1 MKKQKI
7 TVSATVVS
15 EHEQVKTK
23 EANQNILI
31 LKKEFAVVPDTKEM
45 LNDHK
50 QSQVLN
56 SEPKVNLI
64 QEQGPFIL
72 KKEFEVI
79 ENKLSKESNIFNLK
93 KGTSKL
99 LEVRKVS
106 KSLGEKPIL
115 KNISLTL
122 QPGKIVGLL
131 GPNGSGKTTLF
142 NLIIGKIFPDQGSI
156 LFNNE
161 PINNLPI
168 HLRSLKGISLLE
180 QHKGLFG
187 NMTAEDNLYAILE
200 LHIKDK
206 EKIYERIDA
215 LLAYF
220 DLAYLKNTKA
230 NLLSG
235 GEYKKISILQR
246 ICNPNISTLLLDEP
260 CAALD
265 PLSINSLKE
274 FILELKKIGLSI
286 LITDHNYWAI
296 ENILDKAYL
305 IKDGQILVE
314 GTTDKIS
321 NDKNAIKYYLGG
333 NFRL

>member
-1 MKKQKI
+1 MKKKI
-7 TVSATVVS
+7 TLKADI
-15 EHEQVKTK
+15 EQKSFIQKEVKQDVFLLEREFSISQKK
-23 EANQNILI
+23 EDDNKAVLKKNEAFL
-31 LKKEFAVVPDTKEM
+31 LKKEFK
-45 LNDHK
+45 
-50 QSQVLN
+50 
-56 SEPKVNLI
+56 
-64 QEQGPFIL
+64 
-72 KKEFEVI
+72 VI
-79 ENKLSKESNIFNLK
+79 ENKIFQKDNIFNLK
-93 KGTSKL
+93 ENTSKL
-99 LEVRKVS
+99 LQVKKVS
-106 KSLGEKPIL
+106 KSLGKRPIL
-115 KNISLTL
+115 KNISLSL
-122 QPGKIVGLL
+122 EPGKIVGLL

-142 NLIIGKIFPDQGSI
+142 NLIIGKIFPDEGSI
-156 LFNNE
+156 LFNGE
-161 PINNLPI
+161 PIHNMPI

-206 EKIYERIDA
+206 EKIYERIDS

-220 DLAYLKNTKA
+220 DLAYLRKTKA

-274 FILELKKIGLSI
+274 FILELKRMGLSI

-314 GTTDKIS
+314 GTTQKIS

-333 NFRL
+333 NFRF

>member
-7 TVSATVVS
+7 TVTATVVS

-23 EANQNILI
+23 EENQNILI
-31 LKKEFAVVPDTKEM
+31 LKKEFAIVPDTKEM

-56 SEPKVNLI
+56 SEPKVDLI
-64 QEQGPFIL
+64 QEQDPFIL

-161 PINNLPI
+161 PIQNLPI

>member
-1 MKKQKI
+1 MKKKI
-7 TVSATVVS
+7 TLKADI
-15 EHEQVKTK
+15 EQKSFIKKEVKQDVFLLEREFSISQK
-23 EANQNILI
+23 QEDDNKSVLKKDKAFL
-31 LKKEFAVVPDTKEM
+31 LKKEFK
-45 LNDHK
+45 L
-50 QSQVLN
+50 
-56 SEPKVNLI
+56 
-64 QEQGPFIL
+64 
-72 KKEFEVI
+72 I
-79 ENKLSKESNIFNLK
+79 ENKIYQKDNIFNLK
-93 KGTSKL
+93 KNTSKL
-99 LEVRKVS
+99 LQVKKVS
-106 KSLGEKPIL
+106 KSLGKRPIL
-115 KNISLTL
+115 KNISLSL
-122 QPGKIVGLL
+122 EPGKIVGLL

-142 NLIIGKIFPDQGSI
+142 NLIIGKIFPDEGNI
-156 LFNNE
+156 LFNGE
-161 PINNLPI
+161 PIHNMPI

-206 EKIYERIDA
+206 EKIYERIDS

-220 DLAYLKNTKA
+220 DLAYLRKTKA

-265 PLSINSLKE
+265 PLSINSLKG
-274 FILELKKIGLSI
+274 FILELKKMGLSI

-314 GTTDKIS
+314 GTTQKIS

-333 NFRL
+333 NFRF

>member
-23 EANQNILI
+23 EENQNILI
-31 LKKEFAVVPDTKEM
+31 LKKEFAIVPDTKEM

-56 SEPKVNLI
+56 SEPKVDLI
-64 QEQGPFIL
+64 QEQSPFIL

-161 PINNLPI
+161 PIQNLPI

>member
-1 MKKQKI
+1 M
-7 TVSATVVS
+7 
-15 EHEQVKTK
+15 E
-23 EANQNILI
+23 
-31 LKKEFAVVPDTKEM
+31 
-45 LNDHK
+45 
-50 QSQVLN
+50 
-56 SEPKVNLI
+56 
-64 QEQGPFIL
+64 
-72 KKEFEVI
+72 
-79 ENKLSKESNIFNLK
+79 
-93 KGTSKL
+93 
-99 LEVRKVS
+99 
-106 KSLGEKPIL
+106 
-115 KNISLTL
+115 
-122 QPGKIVGLL
+122 PGKIVGLL

-142 NLIIGKIFPDQGSI
+142 NLIIGKIFPDEGNI
-156 LFNNE
+156 LFNGE
-161 PINNLPI
+161 PIHNMPI
-168 HLRSLKGISLLE
+168 HLRSLKGISLLD

-206 EKIYERIDA
+206 EKIYERIDS

-220 DLAYLKNTKA
+220 DLAYLRKTKA

-274 FILELKKIGLSI
+274 FILELKKMGLSI

-314 GTTDKIS
+314 GTTQKIS

-333 NFRL
+333 NFRF

>member
-23 EANQNILI
+23 EENQNILI
-31 LKKEFAVVPDTKEM
+31 LKKEFAIVPDTKEM

-56 SEPKVNLI
+56 SEPKVDLI

-99 LEVRKVS
+99 LEVIKVS

-161 PINNLPI
+161 PIQNLPI

>member
-7 TVSATVVS
+7 TVSATVLS
-15 EHEQVKTK
+15 DHEQVKTK
-23 EANQNILI
+23 EENQNILI
-31 LKKEFAVVPDTKEM
+31 LKKEFAIVSDTKEM

-56 SEPKVNLI
+56 SESKVDLI

>member
-1 MKKQKI
+1 MKKKI
-7 TVSATVVS
+7 TLKADI
-15 EHEQVKTK
+15 EQKSFIQKKVKQDVFLLEREFSISQK
-23 EANQNILI
+23 QEDDNKSVLKKDKAFL
-31 LKKEFAVVPDTKEM
+31 LKKEFK
-45 LNDHK
+45 L
-50 QSQVLN
+50 
-56 SEPKVNLI
+56 
-64 QEQGPFIL
+64 
-72 KKEFEVI
+72 I
-79 ENKLSKESNIFNLK
+79 ENKIYQKDNIFNLK
-93 KGTSKL
+93 KNTSKL
-99 LEVRKVS
+99 LQIKKVS
-106 KSLGEKPIL
+106 KSLGKRPIL
-115 KNISLTL
+115 KNISLSL
-122 QPGKIVGLL
+122 EPGKIVGLL

-142 NLIIGKIFPDQGSI
+142 NLIIGKIFPDEGDI
-156 LFNNE
+156 LFNGE
-161 PINNLPI
+161 PIHNMPI

-206 EKIYERIDA
+206 EKIYERIDS

-220 DLAYLKNTKA
+220 DLAYLKKTKA

-265 PLSINSLKE
+265 PLSINSLKG
-274 FILELKKIGLSI
+274 FILELKKMGLSI

-314 GTTDKIS
+314 GTTQKIS

-333 NFRL
+333 NFRF

>member
-15 EHEQVKTK
+15 DHEQVKTK

-31 LKKEFAVVPDTKEM
+31 LKKEFAIVPDTKEM

-56 SEPKVNLI
+56 SEPKVDLI

>member
-1 MKKQKI
+1 MKKKI
-7 TVSATVVS
+7 TLKADI
-15 EHEQVKTK
+15 EQKSFIQK
-23 EANQNILI
+23 EVEQDVFLLEREFSISQKKEDDNKSVLKKDKAFL
-31 LKKEFAVVPDTKEM
+31 LKKEFK
-45 LNDHK
+45 L
-50 QSQVLN
+50 
-56 SEPKVNLI
+56 
-64 QEQGPFIL
+64 
-72 KKEFEVI
+72 I
-79 ENKLSKESNIFNLK
+79 ENKIYQKDNIFNLK
-93 KGTSKL
+93 KNTSKL
-99 LEVRKVS
+99 LQVKKVS
-106 KSLGEKPIL
+106 KSLGKRPIL
-115 KNISLTL
+115 KNISLSL
-122 QPGKIVGLL
+122 EPGKIVGLL

-142 NLIIGKIFPDQGSI
+142 NLIIGKIFPDEGDI
-156 LFNNE
+156 LFNGE
-161 PINNLPI
+161 PIHNMPI

-206 EKIYERIDA
+206 EKIYERIDS

-220 DLAYLKNTKA
+220 DLAYLRKTKA

-265 PLSINSLKE
+265 PLSINSLKG
-274 FILELKKIGLSI
+274 FILELKKMGLSI

-314 GTTDKIS
+314 GTTQKIS

-333 NFRL
+333 NFRF

>member
-15 EHEQVKTK
+15 DHEQVKTK
-23 EANQNILI
+23 EENQNILI
-31 LKKEFAVVPDTKEM
+31 LKKEFAIVPDTKEM

-56 SEPKVNLI
+56 SEPKVDLI

>member
-1 MKKQKI
+1 MKKKI
-7 TVSATVVS
+7 TLKADI
-15 EHEQVKTK
+15 EQKGFIKKEVKQDVFLLEREFSISQKK
-23 EANQNILI
+23 EDDNKSVLKKDKAFL
-31 LKKEFAVVPDTKEM
+31 LKKEFK
-45 LNDHK
+45 L
-50 QSQVLN
+50 
-56 SEPKVNLI
+56 
-64 QEQGPFIL
+64 
-72 KKEFEVI
+72 I
-79 ENKLSKESNIFNLK
+79 ENKIYQKDNIFNLK
-93 KGTSKL
+93 KNTSKL
-99 LEVRKVS
+99 LQIKKVS
-106 KSLGEKPIL
+106 KSLGKRPIL
-115 KNISLTL
+115 KNISLSL
-122 QPGKIVGLL
+122 EPGKIVGLL

-142 NLIIGKIFPDQGSI
+142 NLIIGKIFPDEGDI
-156 LFNNE
+156 LFNGE
-161 PINNLPI
+161 PIHNMPI

-206 EKIYERIDA
+206 EKIYDRIDS

-220 DLAYLKNTKA
+220 DLAYLRKTKA

-274 FILELKKIGLSI
+274 FILELKKMGLSI

-314 GTTDKIS
+314 GTTQKIS
-321 NDKNAIKYYLGG
+321 KDKNAIKYYLGG
-333 NFRL
+333 NFRF

>member
-7 TVSATVVS
+7 TVTATVVS

-23 EANQNILI
+23 EESQNILI
-31 LKKEFAVVPDTKEM
+31 LKKEFAIVPDTKEM

-56 SEPKVNLI
+56 SEPKVDLI

-161 PINNLPI
+161 PIQNLPI

>member
-7 TVSATVVS
+7 TVTATVVS

-23 EANQNILI
+23 EENQNILI
-31 LKKEFAVVPDTKEM
+31 LKKEFAIVPDTKEM

-56 SEPKVNLI
+56 SEPKVDLI

-161 PINNLPI
+161 PIQNLPI

-274 FILELKKIGLSI
+274 FILELKKNWPLHI
-286 LITDHNYWAI
+286 NYRSQ
-296 ENILDKAYL
+296 L
-305 IKDGQILVE
+305 
-314 GTTDKIS
+314 
-321 NDKNAIKYYLGG
+321 LGY
-333 NFRL
+333 

>member
-15 EHEQVKTK
+15 DHEQVKTK

-31 LKKEFAVVPDTKEM
+31 LKKEFAIVPDTKEM

-56 SEPKVNLI
+56 SEPKVDLI

-161 PINNLPI
+161 PIENLPI

>member
-23 EANQNILI
+23 EENQNILI
-31 LKKEFAVVPDTKEM
+31 LKKEFAIVPDTKEM

-56 SEPKVNLI
+56 SESKVDLI
-64 QEQGPFIL
+64 QEQDPFIL

>member
-1 MKKQKI
+1 MKKKI
-7 TVSATVVS
+7 TLKADI
-15 EHEQVKTK
+15 EQKSFIQKKVKQDVFLLEREFSISQKK
-23 EANQNILI
+23 EDDNKSVLKKDKAFL
-31 LKKEFAVVPDTKEM
+31 LKKEFK
-45 LNDHK
+45 L
-50 QSQVLN
+50 
-56 SEPKVNLI
+56 
-64 QEQGPFIL
+64 
-72 KKEFEVI
+72 I
-79 ENKLSKESNIFNLK
+79 ENKIYQKDNIFNLK
-93 KGTSKL
+93 KNTSKL
-99 LEVRKVS
+99 LQVKKVS
-106 KSLGEKPIL
+106 KSLGKRPIL
-115 KNISLTL
+115 KNISLSL
-122 QPGKIVGLL
+122 EPGKIVGLL

-142 NLIIGKIFPDQGSI
+142 NLIIGKIFPDEGSI
-156 LFNNE
+156 LFNGE
-161 PINNLPI
+161 PIHNMPI

-206 EKIYERIDA
+206 EKIYERIDS

-220 DLAYLKNTKA
+220 DLAYLRKTKA

-274 FILELKKIGLSI
+274 FILELKKMGLSI

-314 GTTDKIS
+314 GTTQKIS

-333 NFRL
+333 NFRF